1 MNEVEID
8 DNEENIIKDLKE
20 IEISANELSKK
31 HTNYFEFIEFFN
43 NFVSKIENK

>member
-1 MNEVEID
+1 MEEIEIGINE
-8 DNEENIIKDLKE
+8 DNIVKDLKE
-20 IEISANELSKK
+20 IENSANELSKK